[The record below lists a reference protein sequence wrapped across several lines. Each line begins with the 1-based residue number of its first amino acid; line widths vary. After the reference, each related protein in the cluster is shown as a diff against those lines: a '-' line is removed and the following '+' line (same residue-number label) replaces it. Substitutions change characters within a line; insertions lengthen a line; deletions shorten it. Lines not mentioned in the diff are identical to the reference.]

1 MKEYRTEQIRN
12 ITLISHAGAG
22 KTSLM
27 EAMLFN
33 AGATDRLGRVD
44 DGSAVGDFY
53 PDERERQTTIN
64 SKLCVA
70 EWNGHK
76 INIIDTPGADD
87 FYGDLE
93 GALRVADALIV
104 LVDATVGVE
113 GGTEKVWMAAE
124 RHELPRIIFI
134 NKMDKEQASFE
145 KAIDSIKEILDVK
158 VMPLII
164 PIGSETNFSGVID
177 LMKMKAINPK
187 DDTGK
192 QTQVED
198 IPEDLNDRVE
208 EYRFELVE
216 AAAEGDDE
224 ILEKYLEDEELTEEE
239 ILKGLKIGF
248 LDNQFV
254 PVLCGSA
261 YNNIGVQQLMET
273 IATCLPSPAEGK
285 PIVTEDGET
294 TLEALEDAPMSALV
308 FKTMSDRFGTHSL
321 FRIFSGTLNAGS
333 QVYNSTRGENERIGK
348 ISHVHGEERI
358 DTPTVSVGDFGAV
371 VKLANTSTGDTLC
384 NQENHVTLPGI
395 EFPKPVIT
403 LAVTPK
409 KEGDGEKIGTS
420 LARMSEEDPSFLVKR
435 DGEVKQLLVSGLGE
449 LHLNVTLERMQSK
462 YGVETETEAPK
473 VPYKETIRSAV
484 REIQERH
491 KKQTGGS
498 GQFGEVWIHLE
509 PMERGG
515 GFEFVDEIKGGVIP
529 RNYIPSVERGVRDAT
544 ATGALAGYPIVDI
557 RVILYFGKT
566 HTVDSSDIA
575 FQLAG
580 SKAFRKGV
588 KADNPVLLEPVMNVE
603 ISVPGEFMGDI
614 ISDLNGRRG
623 RIMGAEQAG
632 NRQIIKAQVPY
643 VEMLRYAI
651 DLKSITSARGTYT
664 MEHSRYEEVPDEIS
678 RKVIAESGFELEEEE
693 EV

>member
-12 ITLISHAGAG
+12 ITLISHAGGG

-33 AGATDRLGRVD
+33 AGATERLGRVD

-93 GALRVADALIV
+93 SALRVADALIV

-113 GGTEKVWMAAE
+113 GGTEKVWMAAD

-134 NKMDKEQASFE
+134 NKMDKEQANFE
-145 KAIDSIKEILDVK
+145 KAMDSVKEILDAK

-164 PIGSETNFSGVID
+164 PIGSEADFSGVID
-177 LMKMKAINPK
+177 LVKMKAIKPK
-187 DDTGK
+187 DDMGK
-192 QTQVED
+192 QTQTED
-198 IPEDLNDRVE
+198 IPEDLQDQVE

-224 ILEKYLEDEELTEEE
+224 ILEKYFEDEELTEEE

-248 LDNQFV
+248 LNNQFV

-261 YNNIGVQQLMET
+261 YNNIGIQQLMET
-273 IATCLPSPAEGK
+273 IATCLPSPAKGK
-285 PIVTEDGET
+285 PIAAEDGET
-294 TLEALEDAPMSALV
+294 TLEASEDAPMSALV
-308 FKTMSDRFGTHSL
+308 FKTISDRFGTHSL
-321 FRIFSGTLNAGS
+321 FRVFSGTLKASS
-333 QVYNSTRGENERIGK
+333 QVYNSTRGANERIGK
-348 ISHVHGEERI
+348 ISHVHGEKRL
-358 DTPTVSVGDFGAV
+358 DTPAVCAGDFGTV
-371 VKLANTSTGDTLC
+371 VKLANTSAGDTLC
-384 NQENHVTLPGI
+384 DQDNHITLPGI

-403 LAVTPK
+403 LAANPK
-409 KEGDGEKIGTS
+409 REVDDEKIGAS
-420 LARMSEEDPSFLVKR
+420 LARMSDEDPSFLVKR
-435 DGEVKQLLVSGLGE
+435 DGEVKQLLISGLGD
-449 LHLNVTLERMQSK
+449 LHLNVTLERMRTK
-462 YGVETETEAPK
+462 YGVEAETETPK
-473 VPYKETIRSAV
+473 VPYKETIRSEV
-484 REIQERH
+484 REIKERH
-491 KKQTGGS
+491 RKQTGGS

-509 PMERGG
+509 PMVRGG
-515 GFEFVDEIKGGVIP
+515 GFEFVDNIVGGVIP
-529 RNYIPSVERGVRDAT
+529 RNFIPSVEKGVRSAM
-544 ATGALAGYPIVDI
+544 ATGVLAGYPIVDI

-566 HTVDSSDIA
+566 HSVDSSDIA

-588 KADNPVLLEPVMNVE
+588 KADNPVLIEPVMKVE
-603 ISVPGEFMGDI
+603 VSVPGEFMGDI
-614 ISDLNGRRG
+614 ISDMNGRRG

-632 NRQIIKAQVPY
+632 KRQIIKAQVPY
-643 VEMLRYAI
+643 VEMLRYAV

-664 MEHSRYEEVPDEIS
+664 MEHSHYEEVPDEIS
-678 RKVIAESGFELEEEE
+678 RKVIAESGFELEEEDE
-693 EV
+693 E